1 MVNQE
6 LDPRT
11 NQSRSI
17 ACCGCTTP
25 GTMAD
30 VALPKRSLILYGVP
44 VGTSRTTTTT
54 RLVVVV
60 VLECG
65 TIVHAYASALL
76 LLLCGGDCTVV
87 VVAVVIVRRKIGQ
100 GEHPLPFRPLVSC
113 CRCSC
118 TSSGVWSTHHPN
130 NMVITTIESLIQG
143 FPIRVQ
149 NNGVVLIHGWYS
161 SPTAPLINV
170 ISYLQASGG
179 WCTGSCCG
187 GRSGFHTAGTTNVS
201 LWHWRIRE

>member
-1 MVNQE
+1 MIDQK
-6 LDPRT
+6 LHARS
-11 NQSRSI
+11 NQSGCIARS
-17 ACCGCTTP
+17 GGTTT
-25 GTMAD
+25 GTMTD
-30 VALPKRSLILYGVP
+30 VALPKRSLILYRVP
-44 VGTSRTTTTT
+44 VGTTPPTAMVRV
-54 RLVVVV
+54 RVVMD
-60 VLECG
+60 ECG
-65 TIVHAYASALL
+65 TIVHAYASALLL

-113 CRCSC
+113 CRCC
-118 TSSGVWSTHHPN
+118 CAMSGIWSTHHPN

-179 WCTGSCCG
+179 RC
-187 GRSGFHTAGTTNVS
+187 SG
-201 LWHWRIRE
+201 